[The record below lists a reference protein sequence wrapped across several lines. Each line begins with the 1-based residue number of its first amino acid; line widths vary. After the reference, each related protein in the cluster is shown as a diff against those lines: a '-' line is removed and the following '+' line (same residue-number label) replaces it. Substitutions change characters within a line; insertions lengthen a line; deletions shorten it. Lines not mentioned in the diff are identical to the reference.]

1 MKKNLFGF
9 RKAFSKSDTVI
20 ELLTELHDKIDEAG
34 DTMCLFYD
42 MTNAFNDFSI
52 SLKKKLKTIRVN
64 GVALQWKLRPT

>member
-1 MKKNLFGF
+1 MFSGQIIKIIEDRNNILKKNLFGF

-42 MTNAFNDFSI
+42 MTKAFNDFAI
-52 SLKKKLKTIRVN
+52 SLKKN
-64 GVALQWKLRPT
+64 